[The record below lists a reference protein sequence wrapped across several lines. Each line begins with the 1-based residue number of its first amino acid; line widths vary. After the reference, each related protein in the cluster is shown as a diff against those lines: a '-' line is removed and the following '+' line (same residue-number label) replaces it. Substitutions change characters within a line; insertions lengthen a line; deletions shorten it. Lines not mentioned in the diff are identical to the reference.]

1 MQDGRNFP
9 YADLYGEGKNPNGID
24 MFADRDPRL
33 YETMVVPRH
42 DLPAGFDYAGATYN
56 DSWVG
61 GFLEKNSNV
70 TNKDDVAS
78 GYCKFKWLLD
88 YYGGNRYDDE
98 YIGVSYIRLA
108 EVYLIRAEAKAETGD
123 LQGSL
128 DDLHIVRSRVGL
140 GRLEDM
146 NPDLNLK
153 SNKDNLVNEILRERN
168 CEIGAECGDRLYDM
182 VRRKRVDLFTKPLH
196 EIRIYRLDANGNR
209 LTDGEKIKNILILLG
224 LCGTPMA
231 ASAQVTL
238 SDKAMQKVDLG
249 YGVEQSEYLTT
260 AAATTITA
268 EELRRTSA
276 ISLAD
281 ALYGKL
287 LGLNA
292 YQNTGFKGE
301 EERGATFNIRG
312 VQTTGERSILILVD
326 GIERPIDRLTVEE
339 VESVTVLK
347 DAAAVALY
355 GHEAINGVLLVKTKK
370 GMKDEK
376 YHFKVGVSHKIQFDP
391 QTADMV
397 SAYDYANALNRARQ
411 NDGMAAAYTEAELQK
426 FRDGSDPFVYP
437 NVDWKKE
444 TFKNTAHETNA
455 FLSFFGGTEKVQY
468 YAQLDYTDARGLYKN
483 PDQGDWNS
491 QLKYSK
497 ANIRANVDFEVSKTT
512 RVSANILGILMETN
526 GIPNYDSNDAW
537 WHLYKVPA
545 LAFPIRTTPVEKV
558 DDEGKPYTQPSVWGG
573 SQTYGDY
580 NLLAK
585 SQGAGFMKTHQRQ
598 IWANMTLE
606 QDLDFI
612 TQGLKVYV
620 GASYDNSSNTI
631 ETRSKGYQFGWNYY
645 NALGKMDMA
654 TMGTVEDKLTFNHWV
669 ASQWR
674 NATFK
679 AGVKYATQLKN
690 GDHLAANA
698 NYNMKSEIR
707 DERNNTWYRT
717 NWQLALHYDH
727 ANRMMADVVLAANG
741 SNRSYPAK
749 WAFSPTI
756 GLGYIYI
763 DKPESGL
770 INYGKVRLSGG
781 IQHTDY
787 VPQAGL
793 WLAAWNNS
801 HGQFWYG
808 TNFQSSWGAFMT
820 QFPTD
825 DFAQETAYK
834 ANIGTDL
841 RIANQL
847 DVTLDVFYQQ
857 RRNILVSAAQLNSDV
872 VGIQSSYDDK
882 GRVASYGMELGL
894 RYARTFQNGLNLNAG
909 ASFSTVKSEILE
921 WIESPAYPNLSVVD
935 HPADAERGLIAV
947 GFFKDQADID
957 NSPTQQFGQVK
968 VGDIKYKDVN
978 EDGVVNENDFVSQ
991 DYGNAFP
998 ALNYAFTI
1006 GAEFKGFGINATF
1019 QGAAHQVKNLRY
1031 VDGVWG
1037 ALSDSR
1043 NLSKEYYDH
1052 CFDTVGSNA
1061 LYPRLSTENV
1071 GNNAQNSTTWYRN
1084 VSWMKLR
1091 DCELYYKL
1099 PAAVVEPLKITCARV
1114 FVQGQNLLSFDNIDA
1129 MDAENLNTGYPV
1141 MKSVNIGINV
1151 QF

>member
-1 MQDGRNFP
+1 M
-9 YADLYGEGKNPNGID
+9 
-24 MFADRDPRL
+24 
-33 YETMVVPRH
+33 
-42 DLPAGFDYAGATYN
+42 
-56 DSWVG
+56 
-61 GFLEKNSNV
+61 
-70 TNKDDVAS
+70 
-78 GYCKFKWLLD
+78 
-88 YYGGNRYDDE
+88 
-98 YIGVSYIRLA
+98 
-108 EVYLIRAEAKAETGD
+108 
-123 LQGSL
+123 
-128 DDLHIVRSRVGL
+128 
-140 GRLEDM
+140 
-146 NPDLNLK
+146 
-153 SNKDNLVNEILRERN
+153 
-168 CEIGAECGDRLYDM
+168 
-182 VRRKRVDLFTKPLH
+182 
-196 EIRIYRLDANGNR
+196 
-209 LTDGEKIKNILILLG
+209 KIKDILILLG
-224 LCGTPMA
+224 LCVAPMA
-231 ASAQVTL
+231 LHAQVTL
-238 SDKAMQKVDLG
+238 SDKTTQKVDLG
-249 YGVEQSEYLTT
+249 YGVEQTELLTT

-301 EERGATFNIRG
+301 EGRGATFNIRG
-312 VQTTGERSILILVD
+312 VQTTGERNILILVD
-326 GIERPIDRLTVEE
+326 GVERPIDRLTVEE

-355 GHEAINGVLLVKTKK
+355 GHEGINGVLLVKTKH
-370 GMKDEK
+370 GSKDGL
-376 YHFKVGVSHKIQFDP
+376 YHFKAGVSHKIQFDP
-391 QTADMV
+391 ASADMV
-397 SAYDYANALNRARQ
+397 SAYDYANALNRARL
-411 NDGMAAAYTEAELQK
+411 NDGNTVAYTDAELEK
-426 FRDGSDPFVYP
+426 FRDGSDPLVYP

-444 TFKNTAHETNA
+444 VFKNTAHESNA
-455 FLSFFGGTEKVQY
+455 YLSFFGGTDKVQY
-468 YAQLDYTDARGLYKN
+468 YTQLDYTDARGLYKN

-497 ANIRANVDFEVSKTT
+497 ANIRANVDFEVSNTT

-526 GIPNYDSNDAW
+526 GVPNVNSNDAW

-545 LAFPIRTTPVEKV
+545 LAFPVRTA
-558 DDEGKPYTQPSVWGG
+558 GGVWGG
-573 SQTYGDY
+573 SQTYGDF

-612 TQGLKVYV
+612 TNGLKLYV

-631 ETRSKGYQFGWNYY
+631 ETRSKGYQYGWNYY
-645 NALGKMDMA
+645 DAGGVMQE
-654 TMGTVEDKLTFNHWV
+654 TVMGTVEDKLVFNNWV
-669 ASQWR
+669 DSQWR
-674 NATFK
+674 IATFN
-679 AGVKYATQLKN
+679 AGLKYALKLGN
-690 GDHLAANA
+690 GDNLAANA

-707 DERNNTWYRT
+707 DNRSNTWYRT

-727 ANRMMADVVLAANG
+727 ANRLMADVVLAANG

-749 WAFSPTI
+749 WAFSPTL
-756 GLGYIYI
+756 GLGYILVNNTA
-763 DKPESGL
+763 PSTL
-770 INYGKVRLSGG
+770 NYWKLRLSGG

-808 TNFQSSWGAFMT
+808 TNFQSSWGAFLT

-834 ANIGTDL
+834 ANLGTDL
-841 RIANQL
+841 RLLNSL
-847 DVTLDVFYQQ
+847 DVTVDAFYQQ
-857 RRNILVSAAQLNSDV
+857 RRNILVSAAQLNSAV

-882 GRVASYGMELGL
+882 GRVASYGVELGL
-894 RYARTFQNGLNLNAG
+894 RYAKTLSNGLNLNAG
-909 ASFSTVKSEILE
+909 AWMSAVKSEILE
-921 WIESPAYPNLSVVD
+921 WIETPAYPNLSVVGG
-935 HPADAERGLIAV
+935 PADAERGLIAL

-957 NSPTQQFGQVK
+957 NSPVQQFGQVK

-978 EDGVVNENDFVSQ
+978 GDGVINENDYVTQ

-998 ALNYAFTI
+998 SLNYAFTL
-1006 GAEFKGFGINATF
+1006 GAEYKGFGINANL

-1037 ALSDSR
+1037 ALSDNR
-1043 NLSKEYYDH
+1043 NLSQEYYNN
-1052 CFDTVGSNA
+1052 CFDIAGDNA

-1071 GNNAQNSTTWYRN
+1071 ANNAQNSTTWYRN
-1084 VSWMKLR
+1084 ISWLKLR
-1091 DCELYYKL
+1091 DCEIYYKL
-1099 PAAVVEPLKITCARV
+1099 PQSVIEPLKVTSVRV

-1129 MDAENLNTGYPV
+1129 MDAENMNTGYPV
-1141 MKSVNIGINV
+1141 LKSVNIGLNV
-1151 QF
+1151 TF